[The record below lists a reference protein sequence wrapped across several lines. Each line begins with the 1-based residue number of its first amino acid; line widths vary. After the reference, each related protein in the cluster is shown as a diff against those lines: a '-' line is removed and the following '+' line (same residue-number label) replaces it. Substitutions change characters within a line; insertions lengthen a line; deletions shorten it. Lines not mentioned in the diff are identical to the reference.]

1 MKEDKDFNVTVSL
14 SKQGYNSKEEAISA
28 VMNDRK
34 KMAELG
40 ITESMRFKRTTL
52 TVKGLLG
59 YIMNGYTFCGLYKYK
74 EGKKVFIQTCSG
86 KQYYTMPTEKDGYMK
101 RCVKRSDYWEGSQ
114 TVSIDIDETAYQHI
128 PAFLS
133 MLSCQPTFTYTTFSD
148 KPEKRKFRMVYV
160 MDKILARNE
169 HKAVSEALHNQIE
182 KETGEKIQD
191 RCGTRTNQYFNGTTQ
206 KGEAYISGCVYELND
221 IRGYYDELLELIAEE
236 EEDNK
241 ITLDKQ
247 FVGDLKLLSYN
258 QVVAKYSKVYE
269 YYYRTQVEFKEG
281 EKYRLVSERHG
292 YYQLYFRWENEE
304 PVKYV
309 DGEHRRAK
317 MGNYCRLRRLIKNDT
332 SPDELLYNLYIDRE
346 RFFDNSDDT
355 LSIECLVSIV
365 KKTMK
370 KELDVLQTEYEESR
384 EAVRKA
390 MKDDYHE
397 KKLVVNP
404 KYYGKYERS
413 KMMADIRTGTK
424 EWNYFLIDEYYNPDL
439 TVQDNLDS
447 LKKNGVE
454 VSDDT
459 LYRYCKDRGIVYKLT
474 DDDLRKL
481 INPSLSVRKNLENI
495 KGQGYKVGSKKVQ
508 KLLKE
513 IKNRQP

>member
-14 SKQGYNSKEEAISA
+14 SKQGYSSKEEAISA

-40 ITESMRFKRTTL
+40 IAESMRFKRTTL
-52 TVKGLLG
+52 SVTDLLS
-59 YIMNGYTFCGLYKYK
+59 YIRLGYTFCGLYQYK
-74 EGKKVFIQTCSG
+74 EGRKVFIQTSTG

-114 TVSIDIDETAYQHI
+114 VVSIDIDETAYQHI
-128 PAFLS
+128 PAYLS

-182 KETGEKIQD
+182 RETGERITD
-191 RCGTRTNQYFNGTTQ
+191 RCGTRGDQYFNGTTQ
-206 KGEAYISGCVYELND
+206 KGESYISGYVYGLKD
-221 IRGYYDELLELIAEE
+221 IRGYFDELLKIVQDE
-236 EEDNK
+236 EEDTK

-247 FVGDLKLLSYN
+247 LVGDMKLLKYN
-258 QVVAKYSKVYE
+258 QVVGKYSKVYE
-269 YYYRTQVEFKEG
+269 YYYRTPIEFKDG

-292 YYQLYFRWENEE
+292 YYQLYYRWTNDL
-304 PVKYV
+304 PKPYI
-309 DGEHRRAK
+309 DGEKRRCK
-317 MGNYCRLRRLIKNDT
+317 LYSYCRIRRLIKPDT
-332 SPDELLYNLYIDRE
+332 TPEELLYNLYIDRE
-346 RFFDNSDDT
+346 RFFDNSDDV

-424 EWNYFLIDEYYNPDL
+424 EWNYFLIDEYYNPDM
-439 TVQDNLDS
+439 TVQENLEV

-474 DDDLRKL
+474 DEDLRKL

-495 KGQGYKVGSKKVQ
+495 KGQGYKVSKDRIQ
-508 KLLKE
+508 K
-513 IKNRQP
+513 IINQFQP